1 VGGKANRGEAK
12 DRRPTIT
19 LFRPVGPRELA
30 RIREL
35 DWRAFPPRLHH
46 QPIFYPVL
54 NEEYAR
60 QIARDW
66 NATKADT
73 GYRGYVT
80 RFQIDLEYGRRFEVH
95 TVGGR
100 IHQELWV
107 PAEDLDEFNGHIVG
121 RIDVIAAFAGGPTTA
136 PAEVPVEAIAID

>member
-1 VGGKANRGEAK
+1 MGDNGTVD
-12 DRRPTIT
+12 DRPDDRPTME

-35 DWRAFPPRLHH
+35 DWRAFPPRLHY

-54 NEEYAR
+54 NEDYAR

-73 GYRGYVT
+73 RYRGFVT
-80 RFQIDLEYGRRFEVH
+80 RFWIDRDYGRGFEVH

-100 IHQELWV
+100 IHQELWA
-107 PAEDLDEFNGHIVG
+107 PGEDLDEFNGHIIG
-121 RIDVIAAFAGGPTTA
+121 RIEVVAAYAGGPTTQ
-136 PAEVPVEAIAID
+136 PTEVAIETIAID